1 MSLVDGNILNPD
13 AWKKDLTLIGL
24 GLPGLSYSKLNTP
37 TPAMLDRGKN
47 LNYLHN
53 IEFLYMVW
61 IMAHFGVTQ
70 EGQKTLRLFYSST
83 MNNIFDTTF
92 LAIYVA
98 IPVNVI
104 TQATINSLTRVLHKD
119 RDIPKGRFD
128 KGVKKKWKQ
137 MFRTLYGEMYL
148 KVLMEYGRYP
158 NAKKQPLVQKMINS
172 EFGYTGTTQTR
183 RNRNHRM
190 KSTMVKQ
197 AVYGIDGMTQ
207 VVLYFWP
214 LLFLDEETIDDEIR
228 NLLRSDLN
236 FLVFMHLC
244 KESKELIPESLEG
257 INAYG
262 KCFGIPKNLDVLEK
276 FPDIISG
283 KLDLESFI
291 PETMATTGYVEP
303 KSSKKRKKTTN

>member
-1 MSLVDGNILNPD
+1 MEGVCRRFYGLQLDGDYRSKFGSEEPPSQNSTMTKPTPIRMIQTPNQNVLNNRLLARIQTFSAKIQKETGKLITSSWKTFFHSFLKGLPRAQHTKWTSFIKEEPSSIAPLIHKTLESLKKSIESEGVRMSLVDGNMLNAD

-104 TQATINSLTRVLHKD
+104 TQATINSLTRVLHED
-119 RDIPKGRFD
+119 CDIPKGRFD

-183 RNRNHRM
+183 RN
-190 KSTMVKQ
+190 
-197 AVYGIDGMTQ
+197 
-207 VVLYFWP
+207 
-214 LLFLDEETIDDEIR
+214 
-228 NLLRSDLN
+228 
-236 FLVFMHLC
+236 
-244 KESKELIPESLEG
+244 
-257 INAYG
+257 
-262 KCFGIPKNLDVLEK
+262 
-276 FPDIISG
+276 
-283 KLDLESFI
+283 
-291 PETMATTGYVEP
+291 
-303 KSSKKRKKTTN
+303 

>member
-1 MSLVDGNILNPD
+1 
-13 AWKKDLTLIGL
+13 
-24 GLPGLSYSKLNTP
+24 
-37 TPAMLDRGKN
+37 
-47 LNYLHN
+47 
-53 IEFLYMVW
+53 MVW

-70 EGQKTLRLFYSST
+70 DGQKTLRLFYSST

-104 TQATINSLTRVLHKD
+104 TQATINSLTRVLHED
-119 RDIPKGRFD
+119 CDIPKGRFD

-214 LLFLDEETIDDEIR
+214 LLFLDEATIDDEIR
-228 NLLRSDLN
+228 NLLRPDLN
-236 FLVFMHLC
+236 FLAFMHLC
-244 KESKELIPESLEG
+244 KESKELIPEPLEG

-303 KSSKKRKKTTN
+303 KSSKKRKKKQLTKQTRKPKLTLLMARQKKIKKNKCRTHGKCNGMV